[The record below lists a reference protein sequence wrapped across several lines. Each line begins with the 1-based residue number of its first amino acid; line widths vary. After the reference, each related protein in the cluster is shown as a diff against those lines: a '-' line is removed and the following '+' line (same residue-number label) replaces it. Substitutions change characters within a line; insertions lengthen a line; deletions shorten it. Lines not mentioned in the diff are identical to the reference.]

1 MLTIEQVALIMAI
14 GIPLV
19 LAVTIYGYFAFVR
32 FGKNDRQRYEADP
45 EEYIARQKGL
55 RRRKRRRPGT
65 RP

>member
-14 GIPLV
+14 GLPLI
-19 LAVTIYGYFAFVR
+19 LAITIFGYFAFVR
-32 FGKNDRQRYEADP
+32 FGKTDRKRYEDDP